1 MSIHTFLFYDI
12 IILVIDV
19 KMVYN
24 FIYLVSVL
32 TIIVVFIVFK
42 DRSTSLE
49 WLLSIVLLIMTAIFT
64 YMNRRQRRE

>member
-1 MSIHTFLFYDI
+1 M
-12 IILVIDV
+12 
-19 KMVYN
+19 YN